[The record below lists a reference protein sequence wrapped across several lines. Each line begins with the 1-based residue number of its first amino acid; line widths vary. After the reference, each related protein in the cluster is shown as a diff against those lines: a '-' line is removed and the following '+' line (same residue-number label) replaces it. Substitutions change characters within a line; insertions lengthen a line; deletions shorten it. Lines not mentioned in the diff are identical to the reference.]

1 MATYEHDGVLIDL
14 PKLTLSLDEA
24 FDRALDKSRP
34 KRERAKDAYK
44 LMKDVLGA
52 DHVAERCGG
61 KTLETIDVSQLWLML
76 GEVHDAYTEGVNE
89 ADMAR
94 VMARLEEAAPMLDN
108 MAKITPLI
116 ARHGFKA
123 VQ

>member
-76 GEVHDAYTEGVNE
+76 GEVHDAYNEGVNE

-108 MAKITPLI
+108 MAKIAPVL
-116 ARHGFKA
+116 ARYGFKA